1 MKKIIELEEIINQ
14 NEKHKKSTET
24 KYNELVETHNRMFGY
39 IEKLEIKVKRFQER
53 GQRRKS
59 YILGHV
65 STENSLS
72 INYRINDE
80 SKSDLL

>member
-1 MKKIIELEEIINQ
+1 MSYGSKIFLNFPETVRKKEIYEGRCRAGFERDACI
-14 NEKHKKSTET
+14 
-24 KYNELVETHNRMFGY
+24 
-39 IEKLEIKVKRFQER
+39 EIKVKRFQER